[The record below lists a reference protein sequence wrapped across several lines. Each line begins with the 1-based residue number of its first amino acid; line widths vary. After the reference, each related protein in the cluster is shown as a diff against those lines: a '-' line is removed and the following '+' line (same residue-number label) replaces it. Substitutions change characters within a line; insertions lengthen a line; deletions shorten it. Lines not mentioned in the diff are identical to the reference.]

1 MLAVVYGLIVAV
13 SLSLCGMWCVATG
26 IRDRLWGRIALGV
39 FCLLALAA
47 QFLALALVAHRFFS
61 VTPC

>member
-1 MLAVVYGLIVAV
+1 MLTGISWLIVDV
-13 SLSLCGMWCVATG
+13 SLSLCGMWCVVTG

-47 QFLALALVAHRFFS
+47 QFMALVFVAHRFFRS
-61 VTPC
+61 PAC